1 MAKYRRYK
9 RKRYVKKDKRPTWAK
24 IMHTGFQ
31 MYNNFKGPLG
41 YALRGVN
48 MLKNLINTET
58 KYIDTVQT
66 TSTNFDN
73 NTGLMIPLSLCS
85 QGVSDTS
92 RIGNSIL
99 CKHLTINWAVTI
111 NPSNTNGNRFRIIV
125 FIDKQNVKG
134 VSPVATDLLAS
145 VVPTALKNV
154 DNLDRFVILRDI
166 MRKVDPDE
174 PTVNGKIYIPLHRL
188 HTKYDGSLGQ
198 QSDLAENGIYLLALS
213 NQGINL
219 PTLNLNARLAFYD
232 N

>member
-1 MAKYRRYK
+1 MAKRRYK
-9 RKRYVKKDKRPTWAK
+9 RRYAKRDRRPRWAK

-58 KYIDTVQT
+58 KYIDTVVNT
-66 TSTNFDN
+66 NTNFDN
-73 NTGLMIPLSLCS
+73 TTGQMNALSLCS

-99 CKHLTINWAVTI
+99 CKHLTINWAVSL
-111 NPSNTNGNRFRIIV
+111 NNSNTNGNRFRLII
-125 FIDKQNVKG
+125 FIDKQNAKG
-134 VSPVATDLLAS
+134 VAPSATDILTA
-145 VVPTALKNV
+145 VTPTALKNV

-166 MRKVDPDE
+166 MGNVDPDK
-174 PTVNGKIYIPLHRL
+174 PVVNGKIYIPLHRL
-188 HTKYDGSLGQ
+188 HTKYDGTLGQ
-198 QSDLAENGIYLLALS
+198 QSDLAENGIYLLGLT
-213 NQGINL
+213 NQNTNL
-219 PTLNLNARLAFYD
+219 PFLNFQARLAFYD